1 MVTVAAF
8 IAGLLQ
14 SSAAAA
20 PVSAQLTSSYA
31 GTVGLRAYGGL
42 VVWSARRGDGS
53 WALMQWR
60 RGHVARVPVAGRD
73 VPFDADVGPSV
84 TGRPVVTYSRCVV
97 DPDGAPEGLQLAPDW
112 NHSRGCRIYVYDPHT
127 RRERRAALPRPAGS
141 SDTTPTIWRGDLAF
155 VRRVDQHFPTLL
167 LWHDGQLRRE
177 PGGTIPRCGANAC
190 RTGVNVPTLDLGSRW
205 LAVLWQATGPTI
217 SGLGVGWELH
227 ADSLRD
233 SSPKLLASGEPSG
246 ECGYGQPSSPTSV
259 GRSIVFLAF
268 QAACD
273 SPDRG
278 DFVLHTPGTL
288 AVVTGS
294 PPGLPLTAAQ
304 NGKTTYWVRDQAAGP
319 HSHAADDCIAAP
331 QSCTLMR
338 STGLISQ
345 TSYPPPAGPV

>member
-20 PVSAQLTSSYA
+20 PVTAQLTSSYA

-42 VVWSARRGDGS
+42 VVWSARRGDGG

-60 RGHVARVPVAGRD
+60 RGHVTRVPVAGRD

-141 SDTTPTIWRGDLAF
+141 SDTTPTIWRGELAF
-155 VRRVDQHFPTLL
+155 VRRVNQHFP
-167 LWHDGQLRRE
+167 
-177 PGGTIPRCGANAC
+177 
-190 RTGVNVPTLDLGSRW
+190 
-205 LAVLWQATGPTI
+205 

-227 ADSLRD
+227 ADWLHHHRRPPSAGASCFSPSKPRATRRIAVTSCFTLREH
-233 SSPKLLASGEPSG
+233 SPS
-246 ECGYGQPSSPTSV
+246 
-259 GRSIVFLAF
+259 
-268 QAACD
+268 
-273 SPDRG
+273 
-278 DFVLHTPGTL
+278 
-288 AVVTGS
+288 
-294 PPGLPLTAAQ
+294 
-304 NGKTTYWVRDQAAGP
+304 
-319 HSHAADDCIAAP
+319 
-331 QSCTLMR
+331 
-338 STGLISQ
+338 
-345 TSYPPPAGPV
+345 